1 MLKHLHIRDFA
12 VIEEL
17 EVQFDSGMT
26 VFTGETGAGKSII
39 VDALGLVMG
48 DRADSSI
55 IRHPCESTEITA
67 IFDATDIP
75 AISQILDEQGIQ
87 FNDEVILRR
96 VVNRDGR
103 SRAYVNGTPSPAQLL
118 REIGE
123 YLVDIYGQHAHQS
136 LLKRDVQRS
145 LLDDSGNYRDIL
157 ETVRKNYQD
166 WSQAD
171 SELAELS
178 GHGEDHDARLAL
190 LQYQVQE
197 LEALAP
203 EPSETEALE
212 EEHKRLAN
220 ASRIMETAQQVL
232 NLLSEDEAAISN
244 GIDHV
249 LHEMQGLL
257 RFDQGLSAI
266 AELLENAS
274 IQINEAVNETRHY
287 LETMDL
293 DPVRLREVEDRI
305 SALHDIAR
313 KHKVRPEELADHLE
327 LLRRDLETLEGSQQR
342 VIDLEQAREKALQD
356 YRTATDKLHS
366 KRKQAAKGISLAIE
380 EKLKQL
386 GMPGGKFKIEVSKL
400 NKDTPMRDG
409 LDSIE
414 YLVAIN
420 PGQSMQPLSK
430 VASGGELSRIS
441 LAIQVIDS
449 KDKGLPTLIFDE
461 VDSGIGG
468 GVAEIVGKLLHSL
481 AGNRQVFCVTHLPQV
496 ASLGDH
502 HLLVN
507 KSTHAETTLTQVV
520 PLSKEDRVEEI
531 ARMLGGL
538 KVTDQSRAHARE
550 MLEGN

>member
-1 MLKHLHIRDFA
+1 LLKHLHIRDFA

-67 IFDATDIP
+67 IFDVTDIP
-75 AISQILDEQGIQ
+75 AITRILNEQGIQ

-136 LLKRDVQRS
+136 LLKREVQRS
-145 LLDDSGNYRDIL
+145 LLDDSGDYRNIL
-157 ETVRKNYQD
+157 ETVRNSYQD
-166 WSQAD
+166 WSQANR
-171 SELAELS
+171 ELAELS
-178 GHGEDHDARLAL
+178 SHGEDHDARLAL

-249 LHEMQGLL
+249 LHEIQDLL
-257 RFDQGLSAI
+257 RFDQGLSPI

-327 LLRRDLETLEGSQQR
+327 LLRHDLETLEGSQQR
-342 VIDLEQAREKALQD
+342 VIDLEQAQEKALQD
-356 YRTATDKLHS
+356 YRKATDKLHS
-366 KRKQAAKGISLAIE
+366 KRKQAAKTISLAIE

-386 GMPGGKFKIEVSKL
+386 GMPGGKFQIEVSKL
-400 NKDTPMRDG
+400 DKDTPMRDG
-409 LDSIE
+409 LDRIE

-441 LAIQVIDS
+441 LAIQVIGS

>member
-1 MLKHLHIRDFA
+1 LLKHLHIRDFA

-67 IFDATDIP
+67 IFDVTYIP
-75 AISQILDEQGIQ
+75 AINRILDEQGIQ

-145 LLDDSGNYRDIL
+145 LLDDSGEYREIL
-157 ETVRKNYQD
+157 ETVRNSYQD

-171 SELAELS
+171 RELAELS

-220 ASRIMETAQQVL
+220 ASRIMETAQKVL

-257 RFDQGLSAI
+257 RFDQGLSPI

-274 IQINEAVNETRHY
+274 IQINEAANDTRHY

-327 LLRRDLETLEGSQQR
+327 LLQRDLETLEGSQQR
-342 VIDLEQAREKALQD
+342 FIDLGQAQEKALQD
-356 YRTATDKLHS
+356 YRTATDTLHN
-366 KRKQAAKGISLAIE
+366 KRKKTAKGISLAIE

-386 GMPGGKFKIEVSKL
+386 GMPGGKFQIEVSKL
-400 NKDTPMRDG
+400 DKDTPMRDG
-409 LDSIE
+409 LDRIE

-441 LAIQVIDS
+441 LAIQVIGS